1 MKFFPVLLFTVCFQ
15 ISKAQYWQQQVNY
28 DINVKLDDVKHELYA
43 FESFEYI
50 NNSPD
55 VLNFIYVH
63 LWPNAYQKKR
73 TALFRQLEKNK
84 NKIYYKLNDNEFGLI
99 DSLDFQSQN
108 QKLKWAFCKGD
119 SSDIAIVYLPSS
131 LKTGERITIT
141 TPFHVKIPASSISR
155 LGHTGQQYQITQWYP
170 KPAVYDKTGWNQMP
184 YLNQGEF
191 YSEFGTFDVKIT
203 LPRNYVLGATGD
215 LVDGASELAWMN
227 ERFEKSKDEGY
238 RMNVL
243 NATLKDSTKFNLKSS
258 SEYKTLHFHQEQV
271 HDFAWFT
278 SKTYLVLKDEVILP
292 ASKNKVTAWALFSPK
307 FYQTWKNAPKYI
319 VRSVT
324 AYSKW
329 NGAYMYKHVTAVEG
343 ALSAGAGMEYP
354 NITVLPGESDS
365 STLDLVVAHE
375 VGHNWFYGMLGTN
388 ERKHAW
394 MDEGINTSN
403 EIRYMDE
410 NYKNHDILK
419 AYGIPNFI
427 SNMAGLENTNDRKV
441 QSLEYIL
448 QTRINKAQPCNIN
461 ARNFSPINYGA
472 IVYAKTGLS
481 FYHLRKYLGDELYD
495 RCMQTYFDTWKIKHP
510 QPEDLKAI
518 LEQVSGKNLDWL
530 FKGFIQTN
538 QVLDYKIK
546 SAKQKGNV
554 IDITLKNKSNIQA
567 PIHIGVLK
575 GDSLVTSQWFDGF
588 EKDKVVSI
596 NTSRVDFD
604 KVVIDPKQDMLQPF
618 RRNDYLK
625 AKGLFKKMEGLKI
638 SLLPRFEDDRNTPI
652 YMAPVVGYNDH
663 NKWMLGAWVHN
674 LELPKHFEYQ
684 LMPMYAFGS
693 NTLTGQ
699 GSFFYNTL
707 KGERWSNMKI
717 GVVVKSYRDF
727 VGPYLNYFLSRTN
740 PQLAISSYPLSETIA
755 GDYLKIAP
763 EITFHMR
770 NKNYNKQ
777 ATSYFK
783 FRSINIFRNFS
794 SKEIVNPIS
803 EFENINVFSYNYT
816 KKLLLYQEW
825 VDPKLELSPDFGK
838 LSASYKIHIVY
849 NRKRTKGLTARAF
862 GGIFLYNN
870 YSTIDVVDNSGKKVG
885 STRLPI
891 LFRNESKYYS
901 LSGLNDYL
909 YDNAYPV
916 RNATGTGFFQ
926 QNWFMENDGAMKN
939 VNGLND
945 EFDRIFS
952 LNLKLDVP
960 KLPIYFYH
968 DFALV
973 NRSLLKE
980 TNGVNNF
987 GVAFVLVRNIAEIY
1001 FPIYNNRIDFYKKG
1015 IYAKSIRFQLNL
1027 DLMNPV
1033 KLLKDNF

>member
-1 MKFFPVLLFTVCFQ
+1 MKFSPVLLFIVCFQ

-28 DINVKLDDVKHELYA
+28 DISVKLDDVKHELHA

-55 VLNFIYVH
+55 ALNFIYVH

-84 NKIYYKLNDNEFGLI
+84 NKIYYKLKDNEFGLI

-119 SSDIAIVYLPSS
+119 SSDIAIVYLPNL
-131 LKTGERITIT
+131 LKTGEKITIT

-203 LPRNYVLGATGD
+203 LPKNYVLGATGD
-215 LVDGASELAWMN
+215 LVNGASELTWM
-227 ERFEKSKDEGY
+227 EEIVEKSKDEVY

-258 SEYKTLHFHQEQV
+258 CEYKTLHFHQEQV

-278 SKTYLVLKDEVILP
+278 SKTYLVLKEEVVLP
-292 ASKNKVTAWALFSPK
+292 TSKNKVTAWALFSPK
-307 FYQTWKNAPKYI
+307 FYQTWKNATKYI
-319 VRSVT
+319 TRSVT

-329 NGAYMYKHVTAVEG
+329 NGDYMYKHVTAVEG

-365 STLDLVVAHE
+365 SMLDLVVAHE

-448 QTRINKAQPCNIN
+448 QTRINKAQSCNIN
-461 ARNFSPINYGA
+461 ARNFSPFNYGA

-495 RCMQTYFDTWKIKHP
+495 RCMQTYFNTWKIKHP
-510 QPEDLKAI
+510 QPEDLKI
-518 LEQVSGKNLDWL
+518 IVEQVSGKNLDWL
-530 FKGFIQTN
+530 FKDFLQTN

-546 SAKQKGNV
+546 SVKQNSNI
-554 IDITLKNKSNIQA
+554 IDITLKNKSRIQA
-567 PIHIGVLK
+567 PVHVGLLK
-575 GDSLVTSQWFDGF
+575 GDSLVASQWFEGF
-588 EKDKVVSI
+588 EKGKVISI
-596 NTSRVDFD
+596 NTNSLDFD
-604 KVVIDPKQDMLQPF
+604 KVVIDPKQEMLQPF

-625 AKGLFKKMEGLKI
+625 TKGIFKKLEAIKI
-638 SLLPRFEDDRNTPI
+638 SLLPQFEDDKHTPI
-652 YMAPVVGYNDH
+652 YLAPVVGYNNH
-663 NKWMLGAWVHN
+663 NKWMLGAWIHN

-699 GSFFYNTL
+699 GCFFYNTL
-707 KGERWSNMKI
+707 SGTRLSNIKI
-717 GVVVKSYRDF
+717 GAVIKSYRD
-727 VGPYLNYFLSRTN
+727 LQRNYSDIDLPFEKPIQQYR
-740 PQLAISSYPLSETIA
+740 
-755 GDYLKIAP
+755 DYVKFAP
-763 EITFHMR
+763 EIMFLIR
-770 NKNYNKQ
+770 NRNYNKA

-783 FRSINIFRNFS
+783 YRSVNILKGFGSPINAFEEDIEF
-794 SKEIVNPIS
+794 IS
-803 EFENINVFSYNYT
+803 VFNYNYT
-816 KKLLLYQEW
+816 KELLLYQEW
-825 VDPKLELSPDFGK
+825 IDPQLELAPDFGK

-849 NRKRTKGLTARAF
+849 NRKKTRGFTARAF
-862 GGIFLYNN
+862 GGIMLYNN
-870 YSTIDVVDNSGKKVG
+870 TKGPELNYNFVTCNRCLSESPGVPINNSKQ
-885 STRLPI
+885 
-891 LFRNESKYYS
+891 FS

-909 YDNAYPV
+909 YDNTYPV
-916 RNATGTGFFQ
+916 RNSLGSGFFQ
-926 QNWFMENDGAMKN
+926 QNWYMEKDGAMKN
-939 VNGLND
+939 VNGLRDNY
-945 EFDRIFS
+945 DRIFS

-960 KLPIYFYH
+960 KLPIYFFH
-968 DFALV
+968 DFAIV
-973 NRSLLKE
+973 NNRTFKE
-980 TNGVNNF
+980 SKGVNNF
-987 GVAFVLVRNIAEIY
+987 GVAFVLIRNIAEVY
-1001 FPIYNNRIDFYKKG
+1001 FPIYNDRVDFYKKG
-1015 IYAKSIRFQLNL
+1015 VYAKSIRFQLNL
-1027 DLMNPV
+1027 DMMNPV